1 VYVVHGTQRFLD
13 HVGTPKPAGEAD
25 PVTTRL
31 GSWYATLA
39 RWRPNVALFVSDA
52 TLLPVLVPAA
62 PARSL
67 LVRFPVALAEVL
79 AGHGVPA
86 AWINEELAQM
96 DDLVTAKTAN
106 RSLVGVLNEFIFL
119 AGHHR
124 AGEPELDLQDLS
136 VDLAR
141 TPMSPLYK
149 RHISP
154 DRELAALAGLPSPRT
169 ASPQQ
174 SGTTSGT

>member
-1 VYVVHGTQRFLD
+1 MYVVHGTQRLLD

-25 PVTTRL
+25 LVTTRL
-31 GSWYATLA
+31 GSWYATLG
-39 RWRPNVALFVSDA
+39 RWRPNVALFVSEA

-67 LVRFPVALAEVL
+67 LIRFPVALAEVL

-86 AWINEELAQM
+86 AWINEELARM
-96 DDLVTAKTAN
+96 DDLVTAKTAS
-106 RSLVGVLNEFIFL
+106 RSLVGVLNEFLFL
-119 AGHHR
+119 VGHHR
-124 AGEPELDLQDLS
+124 AGEPEFDLQSLS

-149 RHISP
+149 RRFSP
-154 DRELAALAGLPSPRT
+154 NRELAALAGMPSPR
-169 ASPQQ
+169 ASANQQ
-174 SGTTSGT
+174 SGT

>member
-1 VYVVHGTQRFLD
+1 MYVVHGTQRFLD
-13 HVGTPKPAGEAD
+13 HVGTPKPAGDAD

-39 RWRPNVALFVSDA
+39 RWRPNVALFVSEA

-67 LVRFPVALAEVL
+67 LVRFPAALAEVL
-79 AGHGVPA
+79 EGHGVGA
-86 AWINEELAQM
+86 GWMDDELAEM
-96 DDLVTAKTAN
+96 DDLVTAKTAS

-124 AGEPELDLQDLS
+124 ADQPDLDLRNLS

-149 RHISP
+149 RHTSP
-154 DRELAALAGLPSPRT
+154 DRELAALIGPPSSRT
-169 ASPQQ
+169 ASHQQ
-174 SGTTSGT
+174 SGT

>member
-1 VYVVHGTQRFLD
+1 MYVVHGTQRFLD
-13 HVGTPKPAGEAD
+13 HVGTPNSAGEAD

-39 RWRPNVALFVSDA
+39 RWRPNVALFVSEA

-67 LVRFPVALAEVL
+67 LVRFPAALAEVL
-79 AGHGVPA
+79 AVHGVPV
-86 AWINEELAQM
+86 AWINEELAHM
-96 DDLVTAKTAN
+96 EDLVIAKTAS

-119 AGHHR
+119 AEDHR
-124 AGEPELDLQDLS
+124 ADEPELDLQSLS

-174 SGTTSGT
+174 SGT

>member
-1 VYVVHGTQRFLD
+1 MYVVHGTQRFLD

-39 RWRPNVALFVSDA
+39 RWRPNVALFVSEA

-67 LVRFPVALAEVL
+67 VVRFPAALAEVL
-79 AGHGVPA
+79 EGHGVPA

-96 DDLVTAKTAN
+96 DDLVTAKTAS

-124 AGEPELDLQDLS
+124 AGEPELDLQSLS

-154 DRELAALAGLPSPRT
+154 DRELAALIGLPSPRT
-169 ASPQQ
+169 PSHHQ
-174 SGTTSGT
+174 SGT

>member
-1 VYVVHGTQRFLD
+1 MYVVHGTQRFLD
-13 HVGTPKPAGEAD
+13 HVGTPKPAGEVD

-39 RWRPNVALFVSDA
+39 RWRPNVALFVSEA
-52 TLLPVLVPAA
+52 TLLPVFVPAA

-67 LVRFPVALAEVL
+67 LVRFPAALAEVL
-79 AGHGVPA
+79 EGHGVPA

-96 DDLVTAKTAN
+96 DDLLTAKTAS
-106 RSLVGVLNEFIFL
+106 RSLVGVLNEYIFL

-124 AGEPELDLQDLS
+124 AGKPEFDLESLS

-149 RHISP
+149 RRVSP
-154 DRELAALAGLPSPRT
+154 DRELAALVGIPRRPRR
-169 ASPQQ
+169 SG
-174 SGTTSGT
+174 SGT